1 MRTLQ
6 ALSRAGRLG
15 VCFLAYNSQI
25 SRSRAASSSSSP
37 AVNEPLG
44 LGTAAEVSGSSA
56 RCCPAAQ
63 GRGRGWDEARIRG
76 WGTSSHAP
84 EGK

>member
-6 ALSRAGRLG
+6 ALCRAGRLG

-44 LGTAAEVSGSSA
+44 AGNRCRGQRFKRPALASSSGQ
-56 RCCPAAQ
+56 RQ
-63 GRGRGWDEARIRG
+63 GMGAGEDAGYLLPLHPRE
-76 WGTSSHAP
+76 
-84 EGK
+84 K

>member
-6 ALSRAGRLG
+6 ALSGAGRLG

-25 SRSRAASSSSSP
+25 SRSRAASSSSGP

-44 LGTAAEVSGSSA
+44 AGNRCRGQWFKRPALASGSG
-56 RCCPAAQ
+56 Q
-63 GRGRGWDEARIRG
+63 GQGMGPGEDAG
-76 WGTSSHAP
+76 MGHLLP
-84 EGK
+84 